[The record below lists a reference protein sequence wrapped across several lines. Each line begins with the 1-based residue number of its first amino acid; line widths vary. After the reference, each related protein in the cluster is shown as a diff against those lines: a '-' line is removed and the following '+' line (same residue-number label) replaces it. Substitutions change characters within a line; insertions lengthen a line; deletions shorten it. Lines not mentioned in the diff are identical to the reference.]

1 MNSSAALG
9 SRPALLSLLA
19 RLLLCLALPALAQP
33 SVTIGVLLD
42 GPDELAQTQLPAI
55 QREMVDL
62 LRPDV
67 QPRFPAA
74 KQLDG
79 GWRLAGVRASLRQL
93 LDDDEVDLIITLGL
107 VASHEAARVE
117 RLRKPVIAARV
128 ADAALQ
134 GFPFEAGASGK
145 ANFTYVTSLR
155 EVEQDL
161 ESFYRISPFEH
172 LTVLVDALT
181 LESIPQLRQ
190 RAEATEAAFSVSVDV
205 VPVTDSVAD
214 ALRRLPK
221 RTDAV
226 YVTPLH
232 RFSGADMRALADGL
246 IAQRLPSFS
255 LLGRTQVEQG
265 LMLATGGGSDDLTR
279 YARRIALMAQRIL
292 LGEPAAELGV
302 ALPQAERVAINMRS
316 ARAIGFL
323 PRWSV
328 LVDAIRID
336 DVEPDQGEAFSLIG
350 AMLDAIDR
358 NLGLRADELDV
369 RIAEDT
375 VDQARSGLLPQVS
388 SSLSRTQIDGDRAAP
403 GISSERSIDAGIEVS
418 QVIYAEEVRAGF
430 VVSRFLRES
439 QDHAYRARVLD
450 VLQLAANAYLG
461 VLRAKAL
468 ESVRA
473 SNLEVTRTNFELART
488 RERIGISGRG
498 DVLRWESELAT
509 DKRDL
514 LAAEADRRAAEVEL
528 SRVLNRPQRIALATT
543 DAGTQGPLQALED
556 PRFTRF
562 IDNPIVW
569 ETFQEYVVEDA
580 LRQAPELA
588 QFDALES
595 AQERDL
601 LAQKRSFYIPS
612 VTVGGS
618 GSSNLDRSGRGSDFA
633 GAGLDDESWNV
644 GVQLSL
650 PLFAGGARRAARSQ
664 AAHELDQIQ
673 TQRADLAQR
682 VEARA
687 RAALKQTGGSYPAI
701 ELSGDAAR
709 AAAENLE
716 LIADAYSQGA
726 VSITDLVNAQDAALA
741 ANLAQAEARYAF
753 LLDYVELVRASG
765 SFESVLSQDGLE
777 AWFVRLAEYF
787 ADRGVQPLAPERPR

>member
-1 MNSSAALG
+1 MECSAAL
-9 SRPALLSLLA
+9 RLRAVFLSLLTG
-19 RLLLCLALPALAQP
+19 LAMSIAPLAQAQE
-33 SVTIGVLLD
+33 SVTIGVLID
-42 GPDELAQTQLPAI
+42 GPDELANAQLPAI

-67 QPRFPAA
+67 EPLFPQA

-79 GWRLAGVRASLRQL
+79 DWRLAGVRAGLARL
-93 LDDDEVDLIITLGL
+93 LADDEVDLIITLGL
-107 VASHEAARVE
+107 VASHEASRIDN
-117 RLRKPVIAARV
+117 LPKPVIAARV
-128 ADAALQ
+128 ADAILQ
-134 GFPFEAGASGK
+134 DFPFVTGVSGK

-172 LTVLVDALT
+172 LAVLVDALT
-181 LESIPQLRQ
+181 LESIPELRQ
-190 RAEATEAAFSVSVDV
+190 RAKATETAFSVSVDV
-205 VPVTDSVAD
+205 IPVTDSAAD
-214 ALRRLPK
+214 ALTRLPA
-221 RTDAV
+221 RVDAV
-226 YVTPLH
+226 YVTPLN
-232 RFSGADMRALADGL
+232 RLSSAEMRGLADGL
-246 IAQRLPSFS
+246 IARRLPSFS
-255 LLGRTQVEQG
+255 LLGRSQVEEG
-265 LMLATGGGSDDLTR
+265 LMLATGGGSEDLTR

-292 LGEPAAELGV
+292 LGEPASALEV
-302 ALPQAERVAINMRS
+302 ALPQAERVSINMRS

-350 AMLDAIDR
+350 AMLDAVDR

-403 GISSERSIDAGIEVS
+403 GLAAERTTDATIEVS

-430 VVSRFLRES
+430 VVSRFLRDS

-450 VLQLAANAYLG
+450 VLQLAANAYLN

-468 ESVRA
+468 ERVRA

-498 DVLRWESELAT
+498 DVLRWESELAS

-528 SRVLNRPQRIALATT
+528 SRVLNRPQQIALATT

-618 GSSNLDRSGRGSDFA
+618 GSSNLGRGGRGSDFA

-664 AAHELDQIQ
+664 SAHALDQIQ
-673 TQRADLAQR
+673 TQRADLAQS

-753 LLDYVELVRASG
+753 LLDYVELIRASG
-765 SFESVLSQDGLE
+765 SFESVLSQEGLE
-777 AWFVRLAEYF
+777 AWFARLAQYF